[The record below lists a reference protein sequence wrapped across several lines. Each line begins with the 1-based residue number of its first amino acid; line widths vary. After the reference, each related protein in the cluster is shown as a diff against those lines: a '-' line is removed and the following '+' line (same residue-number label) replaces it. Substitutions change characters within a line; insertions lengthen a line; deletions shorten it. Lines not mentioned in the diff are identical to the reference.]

1 MINRMMTTT
10 TTMMMIIII
19 ITILIDY
26 DDDDDNDDDMLLLLL
41 PLTETGLTVLHK
53 RHPIARSVTELMMLL
68 LKCRLLP
75 FKQHYS

>member
-1 MINRMMTTT
+1 MTT
-10 TTMMMIIII
+10 TTMMMMMIIII
-19 ITILIDY
+19 NY
-26 DDDDDNDDDMLLLLL
+26 DDDGDDDMLLLLL

-53 RHPIARSVTELMMLL
+53 RHPIARSVAVLMMLL